1 MALTAEQ
8 LEERRTGIGGSDAA
22 AVVGVDPYRTPLE
35 VYLEKVGEAPERK
48 DNAAMYWGRRLED
61 VVAEEWAKRTGLK
74 VRRRNATLRHP
85 KHPYMLAHV
94 DRVVQGSKAILEC
107 KTAGAHMA
115 DQWGEPGTD
124 EVPEP
129 YLIQTQHYLAVLGYE
144 VAYVAVLIGGRDFR
158 TYEVPRDRELIEALQ
173 EIEGRFWKEHVE
185 PRVPPDPRTIE
196 DIRLRWPRHQ
206 PGKVVQADEDVQEA
220 VSALAQVRRDLKAL
234 KAREADLVAEI
245 ERYMADAEALEG
257 PDGRTLATWK
267 TVTQR
272 RLDTKAL
279 REAHPDIA
287 RAFERETES
296 RRFLLKLKED

>member
-1 MALTAEQ
+1 MPLTAEQ
-8 LEERRTGIGGSDAA
+8 LDAHRSGLGSSDAP
-22 AVVGVDPYRTPLE
+22 AVAGVSRWRTPLE
-35 VYLEKVGEAPERK
+35 VYLQKIGEIEPSV
-48 DNAAMYWGRRLED
+48 DNEATYWGNVLED
-61 VVAEEWAKRTGLK
+61 VVAKEYARRTGQRVARSLQ
-74 VRRRNATLRHP
+74 TFRHP
-85 KHPYMLAHV
+85 EFPYLVAHI
-94 DRVVQGSKAILEC
+94 DRRVVGARKILEC

-115 DQWGEPGTD
+115 DDWGEPGTD
-124 EVPEP
+124 EVPEE
-129 YLIQTQHYLAVLGYE
+129 VLVQ
-144 VAYVAVLIGGRDFR
+144 VAHQMLVSRIMQADVAVLIGGRDFR
-158 TYEVPRDRELIEALQ
+158 VYHVPYDKELVEALL
-173 EIEGRFWKEHVE
+173 ETERRFWEQHVE
-185 PRVPPDPRTIE
+185 PRIPPDPRTIE

-206 PGKVVQADEDVQEA
+206 PGKVVQADEDVQAA
-220 VSALAQVRRDLKAL
+220 VSALAAVRRELKAL
-234 KAREADLVAEI
+234 KAREANLVAEI